1 MSIIVEKPKIAFV
14 FPGAAVEPCGA
25 EAAFYAKHREVMRPF
40 LVKASA
46 AAETDLE
53 DVLAKGPLSGLDERN
68 SQLFTFAYSHAVAEV
83 HRAAGISPAVVAGYS
98 LGIYA
103 AMSASGALAFDEGL
117 SVVGAVFDIMKEQC
131 AGGAYAMGAVVG
143 LAQSDT
149 DRIVASGKFPTVCRT
164 NTNNETCGVF
174 SGTKADIEGFFE
186 AARAEGA
193 FSTVTFRV
201 SIPYHH
207 PKFIGGASARFA
219 RVLKDFSFNDA
230 AVPVVSSIEQK
241 PLVRAADLVEF
252 IVKNFSSPVHWQ
264 KVIQTI
270 AAMGVTT
277 VYECGPGISLSQNA
291 RFIPDRLR
299 YITVKK
305 AIRRDAV

>member
-1 MSIIVEKPKIAFV
+1 MITELKSAFV

-25 EAAFYAKHREVMRPF
+25 EAAFYAKHRKVMRPF

-46 AAETDLE
+46 AAGLDLE
-53 DVLAKGPLSGLDERN
+53 ETMDKGLLAELDERN
-68 SQLFTFAYSHAVAEV
+68 SQLFTFAYSHAVAEA
-83 HRAAGISPAVVAGYS
+83 HRAAGVSPAVVAGYS

-103 AMSASGALAFDEGL
+103 AMSVSGALAFDQGL
-117 SVVGAVFDIMKEQC
+117 AVVGAVFDIMKDQC

-143 LAQSDT
+143 LTQSDT

-193 FSTVTFRV
+193 LSTVTFRV

-207 PKFIGGASARFA
+207 PRFLGGASSRFVRA
-219 RVLKDFSFNDA
+219 LKDFSFDDA
-230 AVPVVSSIEQK
+230 AVPVISSIDQK
-241 PLVRAADLVEF
+241 PLVKAGDLVEF

-264 KVIQTI
+264 KVTETI
-270 AAMGVTT
+270 AAMGVAT

-291 RFIPDRLR
+291 RFIPNRLR
-299 YITVKK
+299 YVTVKK

>member
-1 MSIIVEKPKIAFV
+1 MIEKPKSAFV

-25 EAAFYAKHREVMRPF
+25 EAAFYAKHREAMWPF

-46 AAETDLE
+46 AAGIDLE
-53 DVLAKGPLSGLDERN
+53 ETLDKGLFSGLDERN
-68 SQLFTFAYSHAVAEV
+68 SQLFTFAYSHAVAQA
-83 HRAAGISPAVVAGYS
+83 HRAAGVSPVVVAGYS

-103 AMSASGALAFDEGL
+103 AMTVSGALAFDQGL

-143 LAQSDT
+143 LTQSDT
-149 DRIVASGKFPTVCRT
+149 ERIVASGKFPSVCRT

-174 SGTKADIEGFFE
+174 SGTTTDIEAFF
-186 AARAEGA
+186 AGARAEGA
-193 FSTVTFRV
+193 LSTVMFGV

-207 PKFIGGASARFA
+207 PKFIGSASSRFA
-219 RVLKDFSFNDA
+219 RVLQDLSFSDA
-230 AVPVVSSIEQK
+230 AVPVISSIDQK
-241 PLVRAADLVEF
+241 LLVKAGDLVEF
-252 IVKNFSSPVHWQ
+252 IEKNFSSPVHWQ
-264 KVIQTI
+264 KVTETI

-299 YITVKK
+299 YVTVKK
-305 AIRRDAV
+305 AIRRAV